1 MHTQKYTVHKKGGL
15 RIAAEAS
22 FFVRITNM
30 TPSQVELTSAKTSLS
45 EQGDV
50 KEERSVL
57 LYATDD

>member
-1 MHTQKYTVHKKGGL
+1 MHTQKYTVHKKGGF

-22 FFVRITNM
+22 FFVRITNLA
-30 TPSQVELTSAKTSLS
+30 PSQVELTSAKTPLS

-50 KEERSVL
+50 KEEGSVL